1 MAGRSY
7 EVWGHLQKKKMIT
20 SKNVAMDI
28 SDISQAR
35 ASQILKSFYE
45 LDLATREKLPFH
57 KGYLYHYKD
66 VKDLKLGINKEI
78 KPLLTTNFLKEWFN
92 AKFKNTQPTIEVYI
106 SAEERKP
113 IDLFELYLYITN
125 DAKIKPTICQQNEKI
140 NPITSQT
147 SLLIDD
153 LTNLKSIAK
162 SGEEKEEDDTSSSS
176 KNSECNDTT
185 PSPVEENGETPQ

>member
-1 MAGRSY
+1 
-7 EVWGHLQKKKMIT
+7 MIT
-20 SKNVAMDI
+20 SKNVARDI

-45 LDLATREKLPFH
+45 LGLAIREKLPFH

-92 AKFKNTQPTIEVYI
+92 AKFKNTQPTIELRT
-106 SAEERKP
+106 SEEETQP
-113 IDLFELYLYITN
+113 ITQFDLWLYIIS
-125 DAKIKPTICQQNEKI
+125 DAKLKPQNNEQNSKI
-140 NPITSQT
+140 NPNNAQKSILTSN
-147 SLLIDD
+147 
-153 LTNLKSIAK
+153 LTNLKPIAK
-162 SGEEKEEDDTSSSS
+162 NSEEKEEDDTSSS
-176 KNSECNDTT
+176 KNSECNGTT